1 VELPTPDTAYEEIS
15 DDVIGQLIDEL
26 TKGVFESLFR

>member
-1 VELPTPDTAYEEIS
+1 VELPTPGVTYEAIS